1 MKPEELMEKAKDM
14 LKDGKL
20 DDAKAFIE
28 EHKDEIG
35 DKIHDLTDMFGDNFE
50 NITEKLGDN
59 AEGILN
65 KVKGL
70 FGKK

>member
-1 MKPEELMEKAKDM
+1 MKPEELFEKAKEM
-14 LKDGKL
+14 LNDGKL
-20 DDAKAFIE
+20 DEAKEFIE
-28 EHKDEIG
+28 EHKEDIG
-35 DKIHDLTDMFGDNFE
+35 EKIHDLTDMF
-50 NITEKLGDN
+50 GDN

>member
-1 MKPEELMEKAKDM
+1 MKPEELVEKAKDL

-28 EHKDEIG
+28 ENKDQIG
-35 DKIHDLTDMFGDNFE
+35 DKIHDLTDMFGDNFDKV
-50 NITEKLGDN
+50 TDLLGDN
-59 AEGILN
+59 AEGILD
-65 KVKGL
+65 KIKGL